1 MPYTVKR
8 FEETGGCMNKNKL
21 LAGLMGVLLAAAP
34 AAAAKSAKGGNIKPL
49 FTYKTEAEIKAEN
62 THNENFWGLVYQGA
76 LTKNEPGKVNIHAIS
91 YDLNGLKIAANVQL
105 TAAEVAAVDKALDAM
120 TMSDV
125 FGGTKIVNQ

>member
-1 MPYTVKR
+1 
-8 FEETGGCMNKNKL
+8 MNKNKL
-21 LAGLMGVLLAAAP
+21 LAGLMGLLLAAAP
-34 AAAAKSAKGGNIKPL
+34 AAAAKSTKGANMKPL

-62 THNENFWGLVYQGA
+62 THNDNFWGLVYQGA

-91 YDLNGLKIAANVQL
+91 YDLNGLKIAADVQL
-105 TAAEVAAVDKALDAM
+105 TAAEVAALDKALDAM

>member
-1 MPYTVKR
+1 
-8 FEETGGCMNKNKL
+8 MNKNKL
-21 LAGLMGVLLAAAP
+21 LAGLMGLLLAAAP
-34 AAAAKSAKGGNIKPL
+34 AAAAKSAKGANMKPL